1 MDGPIL
7 VHILEIIIQNISD
20 DNQYTSNRLNDSNTC
35 LFFCIQNSQGM
46 HLWIFCLGHA
56 DCRCVRERKIGF
68 TGRACCNWRWT
79 DTGPPTFLCSCWK
92 REWCLATLVA
102 HRDDT
107 ATHWWW
113 KPWVCLQ
120 LKMDSDGERSY
131 GVVPTM
137 MNPTLEPS
145 KYPDHCY
152 VFGYCKPWIFRA
164 HELFA
169 FCRVQIFATWIFSDW
184 THIMHNIALEIA
196 KHSFINT

>member
-1 MDGPIL
+1 MTT
-7 VHILEIIIQNISD
+7 ISIP
-20 DNQYTSNRLNDSNTC
+20 QTNRLNGFNTC
-35 LFFCIQNSQGM
+35 FFKIQNSQGM
-46 HLWIFCLGHA
+46 HLWWIFCPGDA
-56 DCRCVRERKIGF
+56 GVCGKERLDTQAGPAVIED
-68 TGRACCNWRWT
+68 GRIL
-79 DTGPPTFLCSCWK
+79 DPPTVLWLFLLK
-92 REWCLATLVA
+92 REWCLATIVA

-113 KPWVCLQ
+113 KPWVCPQ
-120 LKMDSDGERSY
+120 LKMDPDGERSY
-131 GVVPTM
+131 GVIPTM

-152 VFGYCKPWIFRA
+152 VFGYCKPWIFLA

-169 FCRVQIFATWIFSDW
+169 FCRVKIFATWIFSDW